1 MNAKQ
6 YKVIDGHC
14 DTISELMQT
23 DGDLLNSGLCV
34 TLPGLVAYGGYI
46 QFFALWLD
54 DAEAVPLSHA
64 EQMAKFYH
72 EQIKQFKLTSVLSAC
87 DAENV
92 LKKGQVGALL
102 AVENGN
108 VLEGDIQN
116 LKKIYRWGVRALT
129 LTWNGTNEL
138 CDGIGIENGAGLSV
152 FGRNVVQLMNELGM
166 IVDVSH
172 ISERGFWDVMRE
184 SKQPVMATHSNSR
197 TICGHKRNLTDEQ
210 IRALSEKGGVLG
222 LNLYPSFL
230 TEEEIASWTDCIRHI
245 KHIINIGGEDCLGL
259 GSDFDGFSGD
269 MPYGITGPQDFY
281 FLFEKLKE
289 NGLTAQQIE
298 KIAYKNVLDFT
309 KNILK

>member
-14 DTISELMQT
+14 DTMGELMVQ
-23 DGDLLNSGLCV
+23 SGNLAECNLRV
-34 TLPGLVAYGGYI
+34 TLPRLAAYGGYI
-46 QFFALWLD
+46 QFFALWVD
-54 DAEAVPLSHA
+54 DTETSPFAHA
-64 EQMAKFYH
+64 ERMAKFYDV
-72 EQIKQFKLTSVLSAC
+72 QVKKFKLTPVLSAC
-87 DAENV
+87 DAETV
-92 LKKGQVGALL
+92 LNKGQIGALL

-116 LKKIYRWGVRALT
+116 LKKIYRWGVRTLT

-138 CDGIGIENGAGLSV
+138 CDGIGVENGAGLSV

-166 IVDVSH
+166 IVDISH
-172 ISERGFWDVMRE
+172 ISEKGFWDVMRE
-184 SKQPVMATHSNSR
+184 SKQPVMATHSNSSA
-197 TICGHKRNLTDEQ
+197 ICGHKRNLTDEQ
-210 IRALSEKGGVLG
+210 IHALSEKGGVMG
-222 LNLYPSFL
+222 LNLYPAFL
-230 TEEEIASWTDCIRHI
+230 SDNKIADWTDCIRHI
-245 KHIINIGGEDCLGL
+245 KHIINVGGEDCLGL

-269 MPYGITGPQDFY
+269 MPHGITGPQDFD